1 MAARLGERSFLL
13 GILLYARIL
22 DTVVFDE
29 SVQVN
34 FQKSIDKKVIL
45 CYNITS
51 VRTAIVRPSPYRVKF
66 IGRGLMSIRR

>member
-1 MAARLGERSFLL
+1 MP
-13 GILLYARIL
+13 
-22 DTVVFDE
+22 VFDE

-34 FQKSIDKKVIL
+34 FQKSIDKIIIL

-66 IGRGLMSIRR
+66 TGRGLMSIRR